1 MTSHQMSYSMRF
13 EVERTIESHHLKE
26 HDAHRP
32 HIRRLAVR
40 LSPDELRRHVGGG
53 AAIRLRQ
60 VLWPQTCRNDSG
72 QLEQCKSSMKSLSH
86 AAIRHPAHVD
96 HPAACRAASSVGRSS
111 LAMGDPIAVRQG
123 GKAQLVELSPQLTK
137 ARGGVAPRALS
148 FLDSPKSPTLMARS
162 EERKMLPVM

>member
-1 MTSHQMSYSMRF
+1 MTSHRISYGMRF

-26 HDAHRP
+26 HDPHCP

-40 LSPDELRRHVGGG
+40 LSPNELRRHVGGG

-60 VLWPQTCRNDSG
+60 VLWPQTCRNDSR
-72 QLEQCKSSMKSLSH
+72 QLEQCTSSAGKSLTP
-86 AAIRHPAHVD
+86 AIRHTAHID

-111 LAMGDPIAVRQG
+111 LAMGDPIEVRQG
-123 GKAQLVELSPQLTK
+123 GKAQLVELSPQLTT